1 MTIILELFNY
11 YLLFYLYITR
21 LLLLLIWT
29 GEGIPR
35 APKMTTL
42 EAAVAPV
49 TCPTCLQRSLGT
61 RWGCHASLMK
71 TWVSY
76 LVLGGW
82 LQNMNIN
89 IYICTYIYIC
99 VHIDRYIYI
108 YIHIYIYIQSIDV
121 WIPTMGWM
129 TIPQPCHV
137 LTLAHVTD
145 DWLVLLHLLQCT
157 VHVGFRWCLSA
168 SFLSSDWKNILSCS
182 SI

>member
-1 MTIILELFNY
+1 
-11 YLLFYLYITR
+11 
-21 LLLLLIWT
+21 
-29 GEGIPR
+29 
-35 APKMTTL
+35 MTTL

-49 TCPTCLQRSLGT
+49 TCPTCLQRPLGTT

-82 LQNMNIN
+82 LQNININ
-89 IYICTYIYIC
+89 IYIYMN
-99 VHIDRYIYI
+99 IYI
-108 YIHIYIYIQSIDV
+108 YVHIYIYIQSIDV

-145 DWLVLLHLLQCT
+145 DWLVLEPPCSTQFFALLHLLQCT
-157 VHVGFRWCLSA
+157 VHVGFR
-168 SFLSSDWKNILSCS
+168 
-182 SI
+182 